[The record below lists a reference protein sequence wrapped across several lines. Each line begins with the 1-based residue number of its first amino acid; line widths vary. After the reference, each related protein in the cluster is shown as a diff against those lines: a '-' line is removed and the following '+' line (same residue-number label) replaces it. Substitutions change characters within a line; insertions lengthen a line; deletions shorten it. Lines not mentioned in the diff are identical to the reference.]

1 MLAVSMCTLWPSST
15 PLWPSSLAFTHLF
28 TRMAP
33 TGGVCFWPGGRTQM
47 QRGAGSGG
55 RGRGRGG
62 SGGRGGGGASHAGG
76 GGGSSRRDADEDGD
90 AEDEIVGFGDLDD
103 DEEPAGAEDED
114 GGSDPLDRETAA
126 EKRVRLAKQYLDV
139 LARPAGACR
148 PPNPSS
154 DVP

>member
-1 MLAVSMCTLWPSST
+1 MGCV
-15 PLWPSSLAFTHLF
+15 F
-28 TRMAP
+28 
-33 TGGVCFWPGGRTQM
+33 
-47 QRGAGSGG
+47 G
-55 RGRGRGG
+55 RGDARRCNGALVRADVDAV
-62 SGGRGGGGASHAGG
+62 ASHMA